1 MNKSQL
7 SWVAV
12 ALVLAGVAIL
22 TGHPAW
28 GAVTGGALVL
38 LAGAAA
44 AGAARMRSE
53 GQGEGARGQRVPNN
67 LVTLSAAA
75 IIAVYAAGFNR
86 TRAAADAFAAQAARR
101 RAPAPIAAS
110 VEPSKAAQPAAQT
123 PPAVATATPSP
134 VSPVP
139 VAASKKDRASD
150 SALRVRSKGSAPA
163 KTPQPDLTAS
173 LSTPPAMAPGAP
185 PADPN
190 SATPAAPPAAAA
202 PTAPTAPTGPA
213 ESLAAP
219 PAAPA
224 TAAPKVHYRDGTYY
238 GWGRSAHGD
247 IRASVVIQGGKIVL
261 TGIDKCQTAYSCSW
275 IAALPGQVVTRQNP
289 TIDCVSG
296 ASDSS
301 YAFQD
306 AVTAAL
312 FRAQGG

>member
-1 MNKSQL
+1 MSKSQL
-7 SWVAV
+7 SWLAV

-28 GAVTGGALVL
+28 GAVTGGALIL

-53 GQGEGARGQRVPNN
+53 GHSEGARGQRVPNN

-110 VEPSKAAQPAAQT
+110 LEPSKEPSKAAQPAAQT
-123 PPAVATATPSP
+123 PPAVATVTASP

-139 VAASKKDRASD
+139 VAASKKDRAPD
-150 SALRVRSKGSAPA
+150 SPLRVRSKAPVPA
-163 KTPQPDLTAS
+163 KTPQPELTAS
-173 LSTPPAMAPGAP
+173 LSTPPAITPGAP

-202 PTAPTAPTGPA
+202 PTAPTSPAGPA
-213 ESLAAP
+213 ESLAGP

-224 TAAPKVHYRDGTYY
+224 VAAPKVHYRDGTYY

-247 IRASVVIQGGKIVL
+247 IRASVVIQGGRIAL

-289 TIDCVSG
+289 THRLCIG
-296 ASDSS
+296 R
-301 YAFQD
+301 Q
-306 AVTAAL
+306 
-312 FRAQGG
+312 R